1 MNPNFSPENIQEETL
16 NRPSKEAA
24 NEPKFELTPDETKQ
38 LFEKRKAIEWML
50 KHRTDS
56 ESQRIYEK
64 ELANIKITMSS
75 FGIPE
80 VEYQNHLI
88 KVKEALP

>member
-16 NRPSKEAA
+16 SRPSKEAA

-56 ESQRIYEK
+56 ESQRIYTK
-64 ELANIKITMSS
+64 ELADIQTKMAS
-75 FGIPE
+75 FGISE
-80 VEYQNHLI
+80 SQYRNYLTKVE
-88 KVKEALP
+88 EAQP